1 MKKITILLVFALL
14 SQVLFAQK
22 ASIYFESNT
31 HDYGTIKE
39 EDGPV
44 PAKFIFTNMGDDTL
58 KITQVRASC
67 GCTASKYTKEA
78 VPPGAKGFVEATYN
92 PRNRPGK
99 FKKSLT
105 VVSNDPDNKNVVLFI
120 QGNVTPRPKT
130 LEDKYSNANGYL
142 RFISNHLAF
151 QEMLNTEIKTDSM
164 AIYNGGNTNMTLEVK
179 NLPDFISVDFKPNEL
194 KAKEEGWII
203 ISYDASK
210 RNDYGYIFDQ
220 FNIYTN
226 DATNPEKPINVS
238 ANITQDF
245 SHLSEKELKKA
256 PQIVF
261 DTTVYNFDP
270 VKMGTTV
277 KAEFKLTN
285 KGKSDLKILKMKAA
299 CGCTVAKLDNRTIK
313 RKKEAI
319 IKVEFNTTNRRGN
332 QHKTLTVI
340 SNDPKN
346 PVIVLHIQ
354 GKVQ

>member
-1 MKKITILLVFALL
+1 MKNFLILIAFTLV
-14 SQVLFAQK
+14 SQVLFAQQ
-22 ASIYFESNT
+22 ASIYFESKT

-44 PAKFIFTNMGDDTL
+44 PAKFVFTNMGDDTL

-78 VPPGAKGFVEATYN
+78 VPPGGKGFVEATYN

-151 QEMLNTEIKTDSM
+151 QDILDSEIKTDSM
-164 AIYNGGNTNMTLEVK
+164 AIYNGGNKKMTLEIK
-179 NLPDFISVDFKPNEL
+179 TLPEFISIEFKPNVLE
-194 KAKEEGWII
+194 AKQEGWII
-203 ISYDASK
+203 ISYDAAK
-210 RNDYGYIFDQ
+210 RKDYGYIFDQ

-226 DATNPEKPINVS
+226 DATNPTKPINVS

-261 DTTVYNFDP
+261 DTTVFNFEP

-277 KAEFKLTN
+277 KAEFKLAN

-299 CGCTVAKLDNRTIK
+299 CGCTVAKLDNKTIK

-319 IKVEFNTTNRRGN
+319 IQVEFNTTNRRGN
-332 QHKTLTVI
+332 QHKTLTII